1 MAANAS
7 AERAF
12 CFMGLGKIFA
22 ILIFRRDYSIGAYDF
37 VAPSGP
43 SPPRAALATQSG
55 HGAEGIASAISR
67 LVDQAQLN
75 LISGFEQ
82 KLNFE
87 GELDDPSEN
96 LARTN

>member
-43 SPPRAALATQSG
+43 SPPRAAMATQG
-55 HGAEGIASAISR
+55 CHGAEGIASAISR
-67 LVDQAQLN
+67 LDQAQLN

>member
-1 MAANAS
+1 M
-7 AERAF
+7 
-12 CFMGLGKIFA
+12 
-22 ILIFRRDYSIGAYDF
+22 
-37 VAPSGP
+37 
-43 SPPRAALATQSG
+43 ATQGG

-67 LVDQAQLN
+67 LDQAQLN